1 MTVTKSVPLLLAAF
15 FLAVP
20 QARAGHSGG
29 LASPVGPG
37 GLALSAT
44 LAYGERDVEDGRDDQ
59 VASRRA
65 LLRAQFGV
73 LDGVDLY
80 ATVGLGDLEFDH
92 ADFEGSLG
100 ESFGVGL
107 RYGLLNFKENEM
119 KLVLDV
125 QGEYLRSS
133 DGGERVRHQAYHAAA
148 LLVKEIGAAG
158 RVGYLFPYGG
168 ARVSYAR
175 YDASGGVDDYTSDD
189 VIGVLGGVD
198 YFVNPNV
205 FFSAEAHLFDE
216 TGLYLS
222 AGYRF

>member
-1 MTVTKSVPLLLAAF
+1 M
-15 FLAVP
+15 
-20 QARAGHSGG
+20 
-29 LASPVGPG
+29 GPG
-37 GLALSAT
+37 RLALSAT
-44 LAYGERDVEDGRDDQ
+44 LAYGERDVKDGRDDQ

-73 LDGVDLY
+73 LDGLDLF

-100 ESFGVGL
+100 ESLGAGL
-107 RYGLLNFKENEM
+107 RYGLLNFRDAAM

-133 DGGERVRHQAYHAAA
+133 DGDQRVRNQSYHAAA
-148 LLVKEIGAAG
+148 LLVKEIGAAS
-158 RVGYLFPYGG
+158 RIGYLFPYGG
-168 ARVSYAR
+168 VRVSYAR
-175 YDASGGVDDYTSDD
+175 YDARGGVDDYTADD
-189 VIGVLGGVD
+189 LVGVFGGVD

-205 FFSAEAHLFDE
+205 FFSGEAHLFDE
-216 TGLYLS
+216 MGLYLG